1 MVFFR
6 NWGLFLHFENRA
18 GQTTAKETALK
29 PISLSPSN
37 IPQTAFPFSQWRGSW
52 QYRTIPAPS
61 WGSRGSTLFL
71 LPCSSPPFHP
81 EARLASPLA
90 RARQNICF
98 ESGQQPGWEES
109 RRALLPWQLR
119 APWAQNPSSSH
130 SQGPALVG
138 CPQPSHLTFSSPQ
151 QHFLQAMDTGTP
163 LLPAAHCTSSS
174 SCSLSY
180 KTSYH
185 PQTHIFSKHSSHF
198 LFASPSPSL
207 SWVLLLF
214 VLAILGWRLFG
225 EGNTV

>member
-1 MVFFR
+1 MLQEQSWTDDSWRTCPKAHLTVSF
-6 NWGLFLHFENRA
+6 
-18 GQTTAKETALK
+18 KY
-29 PISLSPSN
+29 SPN
-37 IPQTAFPFSQWRGSW
+37 PFSFLTVKRKLKD
-52 QYRTIPAPS
+52 RTNPAPG
-61 WGSRGSTLFL
+61 WGSRGSILLL

-81 EARLASPLA
+81 KARLASPLA
-90 RARQNICF
+90 RGWQNICF
-98 ESGQQPGWEES
+98 PSLIIARLGGEQ
-109 RRALLPWQLR
+109 ALLPWQVR

-130 SQGPALVG
+130 PQGPALVG

-163 LLPAAHCTSSS
+163 LPPAAHCTSSS
-174 SCSLSY
+174 SCSLPY

-185 PQTHIFSKHSSHF
+185 PQTHSFSKHSSHF